1 MPELVNDLRLP
12 SPWTTRTYRVVRE
25 AAARCLARES
35 SRSAQTPTDLVH
47 ETWLK
52 LNRSATPLDGVGI
65 GLVVRAMRE
74 TLVDLA
80 RRRNA
85 KKRAEGYACR
95 VNQESSTSTARVDS
109 FADRHDIDRDSYVVA
124 LEETLDEMQA
134 SDPELARLVELRFYG
149 GLEIDE
155 IAADLKV
162 SARTVKRRW
171 QYAKALLHLEITGH
185 RRTP

>member
-1 MPELVNDLRLP
+1 MNDLRLS
-12 SPWTTRTYRVVRE
+12 SPWTTRTYRWVRE

-52 LNRSATPLDGVGI
+52 LNRSAKPVDGAGL

-85 KKRAEGYACR
+85 KKRAEGDARR
-95 VNQESSTSTARVDS
+95 VNIDSPTATVPVD
-109 FADRHDIDRDSYVVA
+109 AVPEPRDIDRDSYLVA
-124 LEETLDEMQA
+124 LEEALDDLHA
-134 SDPELARLVELRFYG
+134 SDPQLARLVELRFYG

-155 IAADLKV
+155 IAAELQI
-162 SARTVKRRW
+162 SARTIKRRW
-171 QYAKALLHLEITGH
+171 QYAKALLHLRITA
-185 RRTP
+185 RSRTP